1 MRFSEPTI
9 ASTLAHLDL
18 SRSAIVL
25 FGADDGVV
33 ELVVEFVAAS
43 SGSST
48 FARRGS

>member
-18 SRSAIVL
+18 SRSLISSSEP
-25 FGADDGVV
+25 VV
-33 ELVVEFVAAS
+33 ASSNSSSMAALAS

-48 FARRGS
+48 LARRGS